1 MVKVKPLE
9 VFIGSILLSKKK
21 VSIKNS
27 INYCFFCGKEL
38 NNLDDKIIHRIN
50 QKKGITRN
58 NIVILCPTC
67 KYKFSLGKFKI
78 FLVEIEKKILNKYF
92 NNQNKNYK
100 KIILKALQYQGDNYG
115 KK

>member
-1 MVKVKPLE
+1 M
-9 VFIGSILLSKKK
+9 SQKKND
-21 VSIKNS
+21 IKNS
-27 INYCFFCGKEL
+27 INSCFACGK
-38 NNLDDKIIHRIN
+38 NLENIEEKIIHRIN

-92 NNQNKNYK
+92 NNQDKNYK
-100 KIILKALQYQGDNYG
+100 KIILKSLQYQGDNYG